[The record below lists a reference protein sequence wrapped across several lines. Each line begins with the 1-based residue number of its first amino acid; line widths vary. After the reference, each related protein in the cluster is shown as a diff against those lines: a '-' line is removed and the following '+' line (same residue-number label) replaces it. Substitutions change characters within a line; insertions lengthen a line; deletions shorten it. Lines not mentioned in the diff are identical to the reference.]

1 MQERVSLDE
10 AQAIIATQL
19 AGLHLPVEHVDLAD
33 AIGRVLA
40 EPFRAPFALPRFD
53 NSMVDGFAVRNA
65 DLLGA
70 SEVTPIALRIRG
82 LQRAGQAIV
91 DNQAPLES
99 GFCVSIS
106 TGAAMPTGADAVVMQ
121 EHVQISDSHVICTQ
135 PTTLQTC
142 TRRAGEEFGLHERVI
157 AARQRLDAGAKALL
171 ASFGASSLRCFA
183 KPRVVVL
190 AGGDELVPHDA
201 GVALHGSQIYD
212 ANRALLQ
219 ALLQADGARV
229 YLHPL
234 LPDRP
239 EAIESALLQA
249 AESADLII
257 STGGASVG
265 AADFMPALVKQLGC
279 CFFWRVRLKPGMPAL
294 FARIGKTPILVLP
307 GNPVSVLSTYL
318 MLARPAVLRLSGM
331 EPKAP
336 LAFEV
341 PLALAIKKTH
351 ARRDLMRAA
360 VMPVGGELRA
370 FALQAQGSHRLSSLL
385 GGEFAEQH
393 SAHFGLLDLPE
404 GEYALAAGARVRFM
418 PFSGLM
424 S

>member
-19 AGLHLPVEHVDLAD
+19 SGLHLSVEQVDLAD
-33 AIGRVLA
+33 AFGRVLA

-53 NSMVDGFAVRNA
+53 NSMVDGFAVRSA
-65 DLLGA
+65 DLLSA
-70 SEVTPIALRIRG
+70 SEQTPVTFRIIG
-82 LQRAGQAIV
+82 QQRAGQV
-91 DNQAPLES
+91 LVNHQAPLATE
-99 GFCVSIS
+99 FCVSIS
-106 TGAAMPTGADAVVMQ
+106 TGATIPTCFDAVVMQ
-121 EHVQISDSHVICTQ
+121 EQVQISDSHVICTE
-135 PTTLQTC
+135 PVNEHAC
-142 TRRAGEEFGLHERVI
+142 IRRAGEEFGLCKRVI
-157 AARQRLDAGAKALL
+157 PAGQRLDAAAIALL
-171 ASFGASSLRCFA
+171 ASFGVSSLRCYA

-190 AGGDELVPHDA
+190 ASGDELVPHDA
-201 GVALHGSQIYD
+201 GVALQGGQIYD

-219 ALLQADGARV
+219 VLLQAEGARA

-234 LPDRP
+234 LPDRVD
-239 EAIESALLQA
+239 ALESALLQA
-249 AESADLII
+249 SSSADLII
-257 STGGASVG
+257 TTGGASAGV
-265 AADFMPALVKQLGC
+265 ADFMPGLVRQLGC

-294 FARIGKTPILVLP
+294 FGRIGKTPILVLP

-318 MLARPAVLRLSGM
+318 MLARPALQRLSGM

-336 LAFEV
+336 LAFDV
-341 PLALAIKKTH
+341 PLAAAIKKTH

-360 VMPVGGELRA
+360 VMPVDGELRA
-370 FALQAQGSHRLSSLL
+370 FALHAQGSHRLSSLL

-404 GEYALAAGARVRFM
+404 GEYELPQGARVRFM